1 MAKTKGFN
9 IKIDGLREAKIFL
22 NNKNKK
28 TGNIVNKAIHDAGFY
43 VVGKVKDSIAGRDAE
58 RRSVD
63 TGDFMR
69 KTHTDNTIK
78 FVSKVMPGVPYADYL
93 EFAGTSK
100 HWKNRRHFRNTA
112 AREKKT
118 VQRFVAS
125 KLK

>member
-28 TGNIVNKAIHDAGFY
+28 TGNIVNKAIHDVGFY
-43 VVGKVKDSIAGRDAE
+43 VVGKVKDSIAGRSVE

-63 TGDFMR
+63 TGRFLNSISP
-69 KTHTDNTIK
+69 DNKLRFISK
-78 FVSKVMPGVPYADYL
+78 IEPHVSYADYL
-93 EFAGTSK
+93 EFGTSK
-100 HWKNRRHFRNTA
+100 GVSPRLHFTNTA
-112 AREKKT
+112 KRERDKVT
-118 VQRFVAS
+118 RFVAS